1 MKREKLKSKKFL
13 PTAILVF
20 FFLSLAG
27 QTLAISCT
35 GPIVDC
41 SVIEIDCDS
50 LEGILVVIGRIVD
63 FGLTCI
69 AGPLAI
75 LMLTIGGIWLLFAG
89 GNPEDIERGRK
100 AIVAV
105 IIALLIIFLAKVIL
119 NDLLEAIGGP
129 PI

>member
-41 SVIEIDCDS
+41 GDIDCNS

-100 AIVAV
+100 AIMAV